1 MICPRCGL
9 VVNFTPCR
17 LCGLNDFDDFELN
30 RYKEQRSG
38 RFECTLVIWEKDL
51 IDWELKS
58 AVDAYRHVYTDE
70 MNPRCFVFFSDD
82 DHEQLFEF
90 LKLIHRLHDWSLMIN
105 GRIRPF
111 SRELWLPL
119 LELAK

>member
-9 VVNFTPCR
+9 VVTFTPCR

-30 RYKEQRSG
+30 RYKEQKPG
-38 RFECTLVIWEKDL
+38 RFECTVIIQEKDL
-51 IDWELKS
+51 ARFELK
-58 AVDAYRHVYTDE
+58 ATLHGYRHVYTDE
-70 MNPRCFVFFSDD
+70 INPRCFVFFSDD
-82 DHEQLFEF
+82 HHEQLFEF
-90 LKLIHRLHDWSLMIN
+90 LKSIQVLDDWSLMIN

-111 SRELWLPL
+111 ARELWLPL